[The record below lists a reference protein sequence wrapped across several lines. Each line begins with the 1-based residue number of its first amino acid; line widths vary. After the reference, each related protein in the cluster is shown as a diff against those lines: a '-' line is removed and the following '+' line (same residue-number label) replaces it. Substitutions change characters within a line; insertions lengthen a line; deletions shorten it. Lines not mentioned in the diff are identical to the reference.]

1 MMHGHH
7 LLMMG
12 EVRGTTLPALA
23 WREGLIPGAL
33 NPKVHKDNKGNQLP
47 PLLLSSLPSSSQTM
61 YNNGQHNGWV
71 GEKADGRLPSEKQN

>member
-23 WREGLIPGAL
+23 WLEGLIPGAL
-33 NPKVHKDNKGNQLP
+33 NPKVHKDNKGNQPP
-47 PLLLSSLPSSSQTM
+47 PLLLSNYVQ
-61 YNNGQHNGWV
+61 
-71 GEKADGRLPSEKQN
+71 